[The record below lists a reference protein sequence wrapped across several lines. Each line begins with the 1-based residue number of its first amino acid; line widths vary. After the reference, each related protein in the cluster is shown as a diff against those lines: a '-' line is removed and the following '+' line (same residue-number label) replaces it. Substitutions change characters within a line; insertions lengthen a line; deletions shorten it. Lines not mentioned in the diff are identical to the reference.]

1 MAKKGRNEGDIMEG
15 IFSIGLAD
23 LFANN
28 SVSKGRV
35 NTVRAK
41 IDTKLFQTGSFDYQY
56 SSKEV
61 PPDPDIVAINLS
73 VRLKESRVWDAY
85 GPAWKMMYDRAGDV
99 GNLDN
104 KIQQIITIL
113 NTNYRQRITSAKN
126 KWLKN
131 NQSDEVVVDIIADGM
146 EGEKSGGLLKGDV
159 MVKINMNGDNI
170 IDEEMIFSVKSGSTT
185 VQGGSPLSGLL
196 NIVDMLG
203 IRMPQRESR
212 YRELLGDLLS
222 NARTEAEKR
231 AKAKL
236 STMFFEDVMKGMDTA
251 SRTNPRKFKAQMF
264 NIFRSVTFGKDLA
277 DVIDVDK
284 TTIKET
290 TPDYINQLESTTGN
304 LRIENAPSGYG
315 LYGGAVTGRRIFM
328 TGPNAPK
335 GHLLQFRFK
344 LRAGGKVYKEL
355 KLMMLLG
362 GGAYLPKENKTKEKR

>member
-1 MAKKGRNEGDIMEG
+1 MKKGGRNEGDIMEG

-28 SVSKGRV
+28 SVSKSRV

-41 IDTKLFQTGSFDYQY
+41 VDTKLFQTGDFEYQY

-73 VRLKESRVWDAY
+73 VRLKTVNVWDAY
-85 GPAWKMMYDRAGDV
+85 GPAWKMMYDKAGDV
-99 GNLDN
+99 GDLDN

-113 NTNYRQRITSAKN
+113 NTNYRQRITNAKN

-131 NQSDEVVVDIIADGM
+131 NQSDEVVVDIMADGM
-146 EGEKSGGLLKGDV
+146 EGEKSKCALKGDV
-159 MVKINMNGDNI
+159 MVKINMNGENI

-185 VQGGSPLSGLL
+185 VQGGSPLEGLL
-196 NIVDMLG
+196 DIVNRLG
-203 IRMPQRESR
+203 IKMPQREAR

-251 SRTNPRKFKAQMF
+251 SRTNPRKFKTQMF
-264 NIFRSVTFGKDLA
+264 NIFRSVTFGQDLA
-277 DVIDVDK
+277 DVIDIDK

-304 LRIENAPSGYG
+304 LRIENAPSGYS
-315 LYGGAVTGRRIFM
+315 LYGAAVTGRRIFM

-335 GHLLQFRFK
+335 GHLLQFRFN
-344 LRAGGKVYKEL
+344 LRQGGRVYKSI

-362 GGAYLPKENKTKEKR
+362 GGAYLPKENKTKKKR